1 MASDNVVHALAG
13 AGGGMVSM
21 ALTYPLVTVST
32 RAQINKAPAPQS
44 PSKATSADA
53 AASTVKAPVSAFKAQ
68 KDAFLKI
75 IREEGVAGLYSGVES
90 AMFGIAVTQGVYYY
104 WYETVKAAFE
114 AAQEAERSI
123 STFESMAA
131 GAVAGA
137 ATSLI
142 TNPIWVVNV
151 RATVKK
157 SSLDDGAKPTKPLT
171 TMQIVSKIYNEEG
184 ITGFWKGIIPAL
196 ILVINPII
204 QYTVFEKL
212 KDLLQQRRTA
222 KGGGALT
229 GFDFFLL
236 GAVSKLAAT
245 SITYPYIVVKS
256 RMQLKQSDNDKERY
270 NNVVDGIRKIVKAE
284 GVAGLYKGIE
294 AKLVQSVLAS
304 AFTFA
309 FKEELYNS
317 ACWLLVL
324 LKLRE
329 AKKL

>member
-1 MASDNVVHALAG
+1 MASDNVVHAIAG

-32 RAQINKAPAPQS
+32 RAQVAKAPTS
-44 PSKATSADA
+44 ATSAT
-53 AASTVKAPVSAFKAQ
+53 STSAKKPESVWAAQ
-68 KDAFLKI
+68 KDAFVKI
-75 IREEGVAGLYSGVES
+75 IREEGVVGLYSGVES

-104 WYETVKAAFE
+104 FYEGVKAAFE

-123 STFESMAA
+123 STVESMAA
-131 GAVAGA
+131 GAIAGA

-151 RATVKK
+151 RQTVKK
-157 SSLDDGAKPTKPLT
+157 SSLDSDNTKSLT
-171 TMQIVSKIYNEEG
+171 IRQTIAKIYKEEG

-204 QYTVFEKL
+204 QYTTFEKL

-222 KGGGALT
+222 KGQGALT

-236 GAVSKLAAT
+236 GALSKLAAT

-270 NNVVDGIRKIVKAE
+270 NNVLDGIRKIIKNE
-284 GVAGLYKGIE
+284 GIKGLYKGIE
-294 AKLVQSVLAS
+294 AKLLQSVLAS

-317 ACWLLVL
+317 AVTLLVL

-329 AKKL
+329 AAK